1 MWSAFLFRVIGQAD
15 LEFLSSRDPPT
26 SAPWLARDHRYPRL
40 PRRLLDLAVP
50 NHRVL
55 SSLLLALFT
64 WYPCCSNI
72 LPLSGQSIL
81 CMPQIPA
88 SLLTVQ
94 PLSLSTKHISSWYS
108 LSPLS
113 FCKGLALGHSPSSNS
128 PGPSTR
134 DDLTQSAAPAAG
146 ASPACSRFCV
156 RHQLITVSQAFFRPG
171 LSSI

>member
-1 MWSAFLFRVIGQAD
+1 MMAF
-15 LEFLSSRDPPT
+15 
-26 SAPWLARDHRYPRL
+26 
-40 PRRLLDLAVP
+40 DLAVP

-72 LPLSGQSIL
+72 LPLSGKSIL
-81 CMPQIPA
+81 CVPQIPA

-113 FCKGLALGHSPSSNS
+113 FCKRLALGRSPGSNS
-128 PGPSTR
+128 PGPSTTR
-134 DDLTQSAAPAAG
+134 HDLTQSAAPAAG

-156 RHQLITVSQAFFRPG
+156 RNQRHLSGFLLARFIEHLMITHSIFLFLIRYLVD
-171 LSSI
+171 